1 MPGIHLAAV
10 WPRFAAETQYV
21 RQHHYTP
28 GQMTDPATEPL
39 HPTTGQKLNALERQ
53 LWRFR
58 MVGHEASRMWRGL
71 RTAPPD
77 PGGINDDLMFALSNH
92 ALVIVCKFLEI
103 WDDLGSL
110 AQGVPRVIPT
120 RRAVQ
125 PLVDRLQIWKG
136 LDEFR
141 NTTLAHAY
149 QTKRGTLLP
158 PWTLLRAGLAPTYH
172 AEILLLLQTCV
183 FASLGVLLA
192 FEAEYTPIDPIAR
205 AADDSDVPP
214 EPGISRVDEI
224 DGILR
229 PLCAQVSQSLLR
241 DLGIKSTGPLYDTFR
256 RSLGN

>member
-1 MPGIHLAAV
+1 MTTP
-10 WPRFAAETQYV
+10 AAE
-21 RQHHYTP
+21 P
-28 GQMTDPATEPL
+28 S
-39 HPTTGQKLNALERQ
+39 HPVTGQPLSALERQ

-58 MVGHEASRMWRGL
+58 MVAHEASGMWRGL
-71 RTAPPD
+71 RRVPAD
-77 PGGINDDLMFALSNH
+77 SGALNDDLMFALSNH

-110 AQGVPRVIPT
+110 AKDYPRVIPT

-125 PLVDRLQIWKG
+125 PLIDRIRIWRG

-149 QTKRGTLLP
+149 LTKAGTLLP
-158 PWTLLRAGLAPTYH
+158 PWTLLRAGQAPTYH
-172 AEILLLLQTCV
+172 AEMLLLLQTCV

-205 AADDSDVPP
+205 AADESDVPP
-214 EPGISRVDEI
+214 EPGVGRVDEI

-229 PLCAQVSQSLLR
+229 PLCAQVSQSLLK
-241 DLGIKSTGPLYDTFR
+241 DLNIKSQGPLYDTFR
-256 RSLGN
+256 RSLGA